1 MWVTVSARLS
11 TRPTTGLNARVGILD
26 VVSFVDSTLERVPEP
41 LRSLLI
47 KHRELLKFAFV
58 GGFCFIITLAVNY
71 TLKLTVLSTK
81 PVTAQAVAVIIA
93 TIVSYILNREWAFR
107 TRGGRERHHEAALFF
122 LISGLGV
129 VLNTLPLWVSRYVFH
144 LQVPHVNLFV
154 QEFADFTS
162 GMIIG
167 TLVAMVFRWWA
178 FKKWVF
184 PSENARPDRIRRL
197 HAVGSGDDEQVA

>member
-1 MWVTVSARLS
+1 MAALSDGLKSQVGRVAAVS
-11 TRPTTGLNARVGILD
+11 VI
-26 VVSFVDSTLERVPEP
+26 DSTLTVVPEP
-41 LRSLLI
+41 LRSLLL

-58 GGFCFIITLAVNY
+58 GGLCFLITLAVNY
-71 TLKLTVLSTK
+71 GLKLTILGTK
-81 PVTAQAVAVIIA
+81 PVTAQAIAVIIA

-107 TRGGRERHHEAALFF
+107 TRGGRERTHEATLFF

-129 VLNTLPLWVSRYVFH
+129 VLNTLPLWVSRY
-144 LQVPHVNLFV
+144 LLGLEVPHVSLFA

-184 PSENARPDRIRRL
+184 PTENVRPGRVRRL
-197 HAVGSGDDEQVA
+197 RSVSDDSDEQVA

>member
-1 MWVTVSARLS
+1 MSV
-11 TRPTTGLNARVGILD
+11 I
-26 VVSFVDSTLERVPEP
+26 DSTLAYVPAP
-41 LRSLLI
+41 LRSLLL

-58 GGFCFIITLAVNY
+58 GGICFVITVAVNY
-71 TLKLTVLSTK
+71 GLKLTILSAK

-93 TIVSYILNREWAFR
+93 TIVSYVLNREWAFR
-107 TRGGRERHHEAALFF
+107 TRGGRERAHEAALFF
-122 LISGLGV
+122 LISGMGV
-129 VLNTLPLWVSRYVFH
+129 VLNTLPLWISRYWLD
-144 LQVPHVNLFV
+144 LQVPHVDRLA

-184 PSENARPDRIRRL
+184 PDENVRPGRVRRL
-197 HAVGSGDDEQVA
+197 RPVGGDDSDEQVA

>member
-1 MWVTVSARLS
+1 M
-11 TRPTTGLNARVGILD
+11 
-26 VVSFVDSTLERVPEP
+26 SFVDSTLERVPEP

-58 GGFCFIITLAVNY
+58 GGFCFVITLTVNY
-71 TLKLTVLSTK
+71 GLKLTVLSSK
-81 PVTAQAVAVIIA
+81 PVTAQAIAVIIA

-184 PSENARPDRIRRL
+184 PSENARPDRRVRRL